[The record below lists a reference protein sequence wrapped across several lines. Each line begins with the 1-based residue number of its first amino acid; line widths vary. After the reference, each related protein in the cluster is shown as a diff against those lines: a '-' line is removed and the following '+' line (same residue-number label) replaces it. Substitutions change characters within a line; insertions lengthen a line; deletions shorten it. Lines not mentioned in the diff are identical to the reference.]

1 MADWLST
8 ECPGRKNTKS
18 SCSTVLSRIE
28 VQYKLF
34 LDGREG
40 GNFTEKKTGV
50 WGGVLKEKTGDLR
63 AEPT

>member
-8 ECPGRKNTKS
+8 ECPGRRNTKS
-18 SCSTVLSRIE
+18 SYRIVLSRIE

-40 GNFTEKKTGV
+40 GNFTEKKTGG
-50 WGGVLKEKTGDLR
+50 WGVLKEKTADLR